1 MKVGL
6 AFYCD
11 RPAQELAELAAATEQ
26 AGFAELW
33 WADHYNTRELA
44 TVLALSAVR
53 TSGIRIGSA
62 VTSVM
67 LRHPAILA
75 SLFAT
80 IAELSGGRVAAGL
93 GPGGWELGSEL
104 NVTTPSPLQVTRE
117 ATTMLRQLLAGTA
130 AGFPD
135 GRFFAVHRA
144 ALKFSPPAPVPIY
157 LAGRG
162 PRMLELAGELADGVI
177 THGLAASYLDLVRT
191 RRQTGALRG
200 GRPPEACEVAMWIE
214 IAVGTRSQATAALK
228 PRSVLMVGGGYDEGL
243 IPSYG
248 LMPEQ
253 VLQVRQAV
261 RAGDPARAI
270 ELITDDMVDA
280 FNLGGPA
287 GWIAQQLQRLAELG
301 VDSVML
307 SLGEGASPSVIGV
320 LGRALKEVMT

>member
-11 RPAQELAELAAATEQ
+11 RPARDLAELAAATEQ

-44 TVLALSAVR
+44 TVLALSAIH
-53 TSGIRIGSA
+53 TSHIRIGSA

-67 LRHPAILA
+67 LRHPAVLA

-80 IAELSGGRVAAGL
+80 LAELSGGRVVAGL
-93 GPGGWELGSEL
+93 GPGGWEVASEL
-104 NVTTPSPLQVTRE
+104 NVTAASPLGATRE

-135 GRFFAVHRA
+135 GRFFPVQRA
-144 ALKFSPPAPVPIY
+144 ALKFGPPAPVPIY

-191 RRQTGALRG
+191 RRQAGAVRG

-214 IAVGTRSQATAALK
+214 VAIGTRSEAIAALR

-248 LMPEQ
+248 LEPER
-253 VLQVRQAV
+253 VLRVRHAV

-280 FNLGGPA
+280 FNLGGPP
-287 GWIAQQLQRLAELG
+287 GWIAEQLQRLEELG
-301 VDSVML
+301 VDSVLM
-307 SLGEGASPSVIGV
+307 SPGEGASPSVIEV
-320 LGRALKEVMT
+320 LGHAVKEVMT